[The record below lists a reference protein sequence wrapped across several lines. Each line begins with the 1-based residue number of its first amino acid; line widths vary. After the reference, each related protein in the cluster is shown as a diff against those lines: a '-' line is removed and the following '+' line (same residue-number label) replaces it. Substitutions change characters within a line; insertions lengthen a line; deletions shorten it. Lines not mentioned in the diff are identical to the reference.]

1 MLMRDL
7 SYALRTL
14 RKSPAFT
21 LTAVVTIALG
31 IGAST
36 AIFSVVH
43 AVLLKPLPYP
53 EPDRLTI
60 LWGELRTRSLPE
72 FPFSPPDFDDV
83 RRAATLLDGVTGI
96 LPFRTVISGENAES
110 EQVAA
115 ANVTANFFRLLG
127 A

>member
-1 MLMRDL
+1 MFLKDL
-7 SYALRTL
+7 AYAWRTL

-60 LWGELRTRSLPE
+60 LWGEMRTR
-72 FPFSPPDFDDV
+72 
-83 RRAATLLDGVTGI
+83 GVLVSRQVGI
-96 LPFRTVISGENAES
+96 
-110 EQVAA
+110 
-115 ANVTANFFRLLG
+115 
-127 A
+127 